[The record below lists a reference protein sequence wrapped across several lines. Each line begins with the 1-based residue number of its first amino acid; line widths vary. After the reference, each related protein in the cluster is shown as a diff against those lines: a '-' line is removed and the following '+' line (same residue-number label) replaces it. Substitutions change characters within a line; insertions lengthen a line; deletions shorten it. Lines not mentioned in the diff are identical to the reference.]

1 MIKRKLL
8 IFIFSII
15 SILSISATTMTFKS
29 TGFSYRERNYYSWS
43 NWRSESSNVTIMMM
57 DNILIIYSP
66 TVQTYDLYNLQ
77 DPYQDVDGDWILKS
91 NFIDQDGDIGEFNLI
106 SPLNRE
112 LLIGLSKSCEDI
124 KVLINESNKELIL
137 IFNDNTLSLIFI

>member
-1 MIKRKLL
+1 MAKRKLL

-77 DPYQDVDGDWILKS
+77 DPYQDIDGDWILKS

-106 SPLNRE
+106 YRWKDE
-112 LLIGLSKSCEDI
+112 MWQMYIR
-124 KVLINESNKELIL
+124 
-137 IFNDNTLSLIFI
+137 FNNIQWVYDVIQVK

>member
-77 DPYQDVDGDWILKS
+77 DPYQDIDGDWILKS

-106 SPLNRE
+106 YRW
-112 LLIGLSKSCEDI
+112 EDEMWQMYI
-124 KVLINESNKELIL
+124 R
-137 IFNDNTLSLIFI
+137 FNNIQWVYDVIQVK

>member
-66 TVQTYDLYNLQ
+66 TIQTYDLYNLQ
-77 DPYQDVDGDWILKS
+77 DPYQDIDGDWILKS

-106 SPLNRE
+106 YRW
-112 LLIGLSKSCEDI
+112 EDEMWQMYI
-124 KVLINESNKELIL
+124 R
-137 IFNDNTLSLIFI
+137 FNNIQWVYDVIQVK

>member
-1 MIKRKLL
+1 MKKIIIILCFLL
-8 IFIFSII
+8 STV
-15 SILSISATTMTFKS
+15 ILSAETLRFKS

-43 NWRSESSNVTIMMM
+43 NWQSESSNVTIVMM

-91 NFIDQDGDIGEFNLI
+91 NFIDQDGDRGEFDLI
-106 SPLNRE
+106 YRW
-112 LLIGLSKSCEDI
+112 EDEMWQI
-124 KVLINESNKELIL
+124 YIR
-137 IFNDNTLSLIFI
+137 FNNIQWVYDIVQTN

>member
-106 SPLNRE
+106 YRWKDEMWQMYIRFNN
-112 LLIGLSKSCEDI
+112 IQWVYDVIQI
-124 KVLINESNKELIL
+124 K
-137 IFNDNTLSLIFI
+137 

>member
-1 MIKRKLL
+1 MKKIIILL
-8 IFIFSII
+8 CF
-15 SILSISATTMTFKS
+15 ILSIITINAENLKFRS
-29 TGFSYRERNYYSWS
+29 TGFSYRERNYYGWS

-91 NFIDQDGDIGEFNLI
+91 NFIDQDGDVGEFDLI
-106 SPLNRE
+106 YRWKDE
-112 LLIGLSKSCEDI
+112 MWQMYIR
-124 KVLINESNKELIL
+124 
-137 IFNDNTLSLIFI
+137 FNNIQWVYDVIQQ

>member
-57 DNILIIYSP
+57 DNTLIIYSP

-91 NFIDQDGDIGEFNLI
+91 NFIDQDGDIGEFDLI
-106 SPLNRE
+106 YRW
-112 LLIGLSKSCEDI
+112 EDEMWQI
-124 KVLINESNKELIL
+124 YIRFNNIQWVYDVVQIN
-137 IFNDNTLSLIFI
+137 

>member
-1 MIKRKLL
+1 MAKRKLL

-66 TVQTYDLYNLQ
+66 IVQTYDLYNLQ

-106 SPLNRE
+106 YRW
-112 LLIGLSKSCEDI
+112 EDEMWQMYI
-124 KVLINESNKELIL
+124 RFNNIQWVYDVVQIN
-137 IFNDNTLSLIFI
+137 

>member
-57 DNILIIYSP
+57 DNTLIIYSP

-106 SPLNRE
+106 YRWKDE
-112 LLIGLSKSCEDI
+112 MWQMYIR
-124 KVLINESNKELIL
+124 
-137 IFNDNTLSLIFI
+137 FNNIQWVYDVIQVK

>member
-57 DNILIIYSP
+57 DNTLIIYSP

-77 DPYQDVDGDWILKS
+77 DPYQDIDGDWILKS

-106 SPLNRE
+106 YRWKDE
-112 LLIGLSKSCEDI
+112 MWQMYIR
-124 KVLINESNKELIL
+124 
-137 IFNDNTLSLIFI
+137 FNNIQWVYDVIQVK

>member
-77 DPYQDVDGDWILKS
+77 DPYQDIDGDWILKS

-106 SPLNRE
+106 YRWKDE
-112 LLIGLSKSCEDI
+112 MWQMYIR
-124 KVLINESNKELIL
+124 
-137 IFNDNTLSLIFI
+137 FNNIQWVYDVIQVK

>member
-77 DPYQDVDGDWILKS
+77 DPYQDVDGDWTLKS
-91 NFIDQDGDIGEFNLI
+91 NFIDQDGDIGEFDLI
-106 SPLNRE
+106 YRWKDEMWQIYIRFNN
-112 LLIGLSKSCEDI
+112 IQWVYD
-124 KVLINESNKELIL
+124 VVQIN
-137 IFNDNTLSLIFI
+137 

>member
-1 MIKRKLL
+1 MIKRKIL

-106 SPLNRE
+106 YRWKDE
-112 LLIGLSKSCEDI
+112 MWQMYIR
-124 KVLINESNKELIL
+124 
-137 IFNDNTLSLIFI
+137 FNNIQWVYDVIQVK

>member
-1 MIKRKLL
+1 MAKRKLL

-106 SPLNRE
+106 YRW
-112 LLIGLSKSCEDI
+112 EDEMWQMYI
-124 KVLINESNKELIL
+124 RFNNIQWVYDVVQIN
-137 IFNDNTLSLIFI
+137 

>member
-1 MIKRKLL
+1 MAKRKLL

-66 TVQTYDLYNLQ
+66 TVQTYNLYNLQ

-91 NFIDQDGDIGEFNLI
+91 NFIDQDGDVGEFNLI
-106 SPLNRE
+106 YRWKDEMWQMYIRFNN
-112 LLIGLSKSCEDI
+112 IQWVYD
-124 KVLINESNKELIL
+124 VVQIN
-137 IFNDNTLSLIFI
+137 

>member
-77 DPYQDVDGDWILKS
+77 DPYQDIDGDWILKS

-106 SPLNRE
+106 YRWKDEMWPMYIR
-112 LLIGLSKSCEDI
+112 
-124 KVLINESNKELIL
+124 
-137 IFNDNTLSLIFI
+137 FNNIQWVYDVIQVK

>member
-106 SPLNRE
+106 YRWKDE
-112 LLIGLSKSCEDI
+112 MWQMYIR
-124 KVLINESNKELIL
+124 
-137 IFNDNTLSLIFI
+137 FNNIQWVYDVIQVK

>member
-57 DNILIIYSP
+57 DNTLIIYSP

-77 DPYQDVDGDWILKS
+77 DPYQDIDGDWILKS
-91 NFIDQDGDIGEFNLI
+91 NFIDQDGDVGEFNLI
-106 SPLNRE
+106 YRWKDEMWQMYIRFNN
-112 LLIGLSKSCEDI
+112 IQWVYD
-124 KVLINESNKELIL
+124 VVQIN
-137 IFNDNTLSLIFI
+137 

>member
-1 MIKRKLL
+1 MIKRKIL

-77 DPYQDVDGDWILKS
+77 DPYQDIDGDWILKS

-106 SPLNRE
+106 YRWKDE
-112 LLIGLSKSCEDI
+112 MWQMYIR
-124 KVLINESNKELIL
+124 
-137 IFNDNTLSLIFI
+137 FNNIQWVYDVIQVK

>member
-1 MIKRKLL
+1 MAKRKLL

-66 TVQTYDLYNLQ
+66 TVQTYNLYNLQ

-106 SPLNRE
+106 YRW
-112 LLIGLSKSCEDI
+112 EDEMWQMYI
-124 KVLINESNKELIL
+124 RFNNIQWVYDVVQIN
-137 IFNDNTLSLIFI
+137 